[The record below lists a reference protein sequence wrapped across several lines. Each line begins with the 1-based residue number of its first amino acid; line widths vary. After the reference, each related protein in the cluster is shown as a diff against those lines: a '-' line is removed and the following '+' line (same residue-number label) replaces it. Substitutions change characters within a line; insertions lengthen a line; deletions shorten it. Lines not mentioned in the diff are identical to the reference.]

1 MKRKIVTAVIAIIL
15 CAAVV
20 PSAGIYSVMA
30 ENEDTIQVEDGA
42 DYAALSGVWKNEDAQ
57 TDETLTLS
65 ADGLFVYHTGEGDDV
80 QGYLEYVDEYNDG
93 NGRYDMYNRMGMW
106 LEGFYLD
113 SADTLHMGNDGAAVF
128 TRAEEDQ
135 AEENSEGQTENEDSV
150 EKKSYV
156 LISNKRYTGL
166 RPLYNNS
173 SWEGGYFYSD
183 MTEDCM
189 TVIVNCSALNDNEFT
204 GTPEEYME
212 QFAGFVSESEIKDFT
227 AVQNQEYTEKFTY
240 PVYELEFT
248 TGANEDTCKW
258 KMLYFQTDTNTF
270 AYAYRVSADFAEEM
284 EAEYRDAISSLE
296 LTEIEGVENT
306 ETTFTQGEDYDPS
319 AEGESL
325 EMFISYFDSWY
336 QYGDLN
342 AMNIRLYGEGTWEIY
357 NSLNSDKTGGYFFD
371 SGTFT
376 TLGTT
381 ALKLVN
387 DSGIYVA
394 DVTLDGDGDLM
405 LSPVISGYGNIYA
418 GAAFLRESD
427 SIAYEAQTADDGEGY
442 GDYIPDEDYVE
453 ESDPGDTY
461 YWYDGEGNVMYFDG
475 SDSYYIGPDDVFYID
490 EAGRLMEY

>member
-1 MKRKIVTAVIAIIL
+1 MKRKIVTAVIAFIL

-57 TDETLTLS
+57 ADETLTLS

-156 LISNKRYTGL
+156 LMSNKRYTGL

-240 PVYELEFT
+240 PAYELEFT

-371 SGTFT
+371 SGTFFEWLQSGRHGT
-376 TLGTT
+376 RSFLGRGG
-381 ALKLVN
+381 KP
-387 DSGIYVA
+387 
-394 DVTLDGDGDLM
+394 DGLPDGGKRRGGRIRGG
-405 LSPVISGYGNIYA
+405 PGNR
-418 GAAFLRESD
+418 REPLCKRTP
-427 SIAYEAQTADDGEGY
+427 E
-442 GDYIPDEDYVE
+442 
-453 ESDPGDTY
+453 
-461 YWYDGEGNVMYFDG
+461 
-475 SDSYYIGPDDVFYID
+475 
-490 EAGRLMEY
+490 

>member
-1 MKRKIVTAVIAIIL
+1 MKRKIVTAVIAFIL

-20 PSAGIYSVMA
+20 PTAGIYSVMA
-30 ENEDTIQVEDGA
+30 ENEDTLQVEDGA

-57 TDETLTLS
+57 ADETLTLS

-156 LISNKRYTGL
+156 LMSNKRYTGL

-240 PVYELEFT
+240 PAYELEFT

-306 ETTFTQGEDYDPS
+306 ETTLTQGEDYDPS

-325 EMFISYFDSWY
+325 
-336 QYGDLN
+336 
-342 AMNIRLYGEGTWEIY
+342 
-357 NSLNSDKTGGYFFD
+357 
-371 SGTFT
+371 
-376 TLGTT
+376 
-381 ALKLVN
+381 
-387 DSGIYVA
+387 
-394 DVTLDGDGDLM
+394 
-405 LSPVISGYGNIYA
+405 
-418 GAAFLRESD
+418 
-427 SIAYEAQTADDGEGY
+427 
-442 GDYIPDEDYVE
+442 
-453 ESDPGDTY
+453 
-461 YWYDGEGNVMYFDG
+461 
-475 SDSYYIGPDDVFYID
+475 
-490 EAGRLMEY
+490 

>member
-1 MKRKIVTAVIAIIL
+1 MKRKIVTAVIAFIL

-20 PSAGIYSVMA
+20 PTAGIYSVMA

-128 TRAEEDQ
+128 TRTEEDQ

-156 LISNKRYTGL
+156 LMSNKRYTGL

-240 PVYELEFT
+240 PAYELEFT

-258 KMLYFQTDTNTF
+258 KMLYFHNTH
-270 AYAYRVSADFAEEM
+270 S
-284 EAEYRDAISSLE
+284 
-296 LTEIEGVENT
+296 
-306 ETTFTQGEDYDPS
+306 
-319 AEGESL
+319 
-325 EMFISYFDSWY
+325 
-336 QYGDLN
+336 
-342 AMNIRLYGEGTWEIY
+342 
-357 NSLNSDKTGGYFFD
+357 
-371 SGTFT
+371 
-376 TLGTT
+376 
-381 ALKLVN
+381 
-387 DSGIYVA
+387 
-394 DVTLDGDGDLM
+394 
-405 LSPVISGYGNIYA
+405 
-418 GAAFLRESD
+418 
-427 SIAYEAQTADDGEGY
+427 
-442 GDYIPDEDYVE
+442 
-453 ESDPGDTY
+453 
-461 YWYDGEGNVMYFDG
+461 
-475 SDSYYIGPDDVFYID
+475 
-490 EAGRLMEY
+490 